1 MATLPNQTLNQASF
15 AFKVI
20 PDDVINIPQ
29 PYLVVK
35 GDNTAF
41 IGATLIDGGAQFE
54 GVGTS
59 IPQVTPGDVVYNET
73 TGAIATVVSVDSD
86 IQLTLSAAIF
96 TATPESYTIYQPN
109 PEPNSFLLYVGTGGD
124 LEVITSAPTPVTFKN
139 VGDASF
145 IPVNIG
151 RVNSSNTT
159 ASDIIALL

>member
-1 MATLPNQTLNQASF
+1 MLFLFGLGIFQHSFKAIYYAEESILYYKALSFPFIESVLQFKDKGYFALPTH
-15 AFKVI
+15 
-20 PDDVINIPQ
+20 
-29 PYLVVK
+29 LV
-35 GDNTAF
+35 F
-41 IGATLIDGGAQFE
+41 RIGHII
-54 GVGTS
+54 S
-59 IPQVTPGDVVYNET
+59 
-73 TGAIATVVSVDSD
+73 SSD

-124 LEVITSAPTPVTFKN
+124 LEVITSAPTPVSFKN

-151 RVNSSNTT
+151 RVNASNTT